1 MCWYSGSRSMRFTI
15 LGRAY
20 LTTTAVNNHVKENEM
35 DRTHNTYTVCVGVCA
50 TYTVVV
56 RVI

>member
-1 MCWYSGSRSMRFTI
+1 MRFTI
-15 LGRAY
+15 LGRAHGLKG

-35 DRTHNTYTVCVGVCA
+35 DRTHNTYTVCVGVYA
-50 TYTVVV
+50 TYTVVG